1 MAERSYDPF
10 NGYSNGG
17 SHRNEGRNH
26 SDQKAGLGQNLQT
39 LDWKNMESRGDWVGN
54 QAKAVVSSDAV
65 QGQGLLLPEEADAW
79 RAEHAVTIIGEN
91 CPPPMP
97 EFHMLTMLPNFIL
110 KKFEV
115 QGFKNPTGIQAQ
127 SWPILFQHRD
137 FVGIAKTGSGK
148 TLAFIVPA
156 IAHIAVQQQLRA
168 GDGPIVVV
176 LAPTRELAQ
185 QIEEETK
192 KVLPNTMRCACVFG
206 GAPKGPQIAQLRDG
220 VHILVATPGRL
231 IDLLEIRRTNL
242 TRTTYLVLDEADRM
256 LDMGFEPQVR
266 GICSQIRP
274 DRQTIMF
281 SATWPKEI
289 QALASSFMRDVIRIH
304 IGSMEL
310 LANPDVTQH
319 FIRASEYDKFQ
330 ELKTLIDANRDRRV
344 LVFCKTKNT
353 ADQLERQLRQVG
365 HDTFAI
371 HGNKEQRQRDYIL
384 DRFRRDGKANLIAT
398 DVAARGLDIKE
409 LEIVINYDFP
419 MQIDDYVHRIGRT
432 GRAGKKGDS
441 YTFISQTETQLTPK
455 VVAELVKI
463 LQKAKQD
470 IPDWMTEWASQ
481 FRGGGRGGGRGGARG
496 GRGGGRFSGGGG
508 GAGGFKRGRDDMHY
522 SHGSAP
528 SFSAH
533 QGSTGNYFNSAP
545 APGGYPSGG
554 YSAPPGSGRY

>member
-1 MAERSYDPF
+1 MC
-10 NGYSNGG
+10 
-17 SHRNEGRNH
+17 
-26 SDQKAGLGQNLQT
+26 
-39 LDWKNMESRGDWVGN
+39 
-54 QAKAVVSSDAV
+54 
-65 QGQGLLLPEEADAW
+65 
-79 RAEHAVTIIGEN
+79 I
-91 CPPPMP
+91 
-97 EFHMLTMLPNFIL
+97 
-110 KKFEV
+110 
-115 QGFKNPTGIQAQ
+115 
-127 SWPILFQHRD
+127 RD
-137 FVGIAKTGSGK
+137 S
-148 TLAFIVPA
+148 
-156 IAHIAVQQQLRA
+156 
-168 GDGPIVVV
+168 
-176 LAPTRELAQ
+176 
-185 QIEEETK
+185 
-192 KVLPNTMRCACVFG
+192 PNTMRCACVFG

-289 QALASSFMRDVIRIH
+289 QHLASSFMRDVIRIH

-330 ELKTLIDANRDRRV
+330 ELKTLIDANRERRV

-353 ADQLERQLRQVG
+353 ADQLERQLRSVG

-432 GRAGKKGDS
+432 GRAGNKGDS
-441 YTFISQTETQLTPK
+441 YTFISQTETQLTLVSGTAGTTNTVD
-455 VVAELVKI
+455 VVVDLHGEIVVDDNLELLNIKTTGGNIGGDEVGLTVTTEAVEDVVTLTLLLVTMDGEGIVANGTELTLKLIGGVLGLAEDKDTTLAVGVDEG
-463 LQKAKQD
+463 LELLEFVVLGGAD
-470 IPDWMTEWASQ
+470 EVLGDVGVGEELHGSDVDTDHVAHE
-481 FRGGGRGGGRGGARG
+481 GGGEMLDLLGPGGGEHDGLAIGADLGADTAHLGLEAHIEHTVGLIEDEVGGTGEVGATDLEEIDETA
-496 GRGGGRFSGGGG
+496 GGG
-508 GAGGFKRGRDDMHY
+508 D
-522 SHGSAP
+522 
-528 SFSAH
+528 
-533 QGSTGNYFNSAP
+533 
-545 APGGYPSGG
+545 
-554 YSAPPGSGRY
+554 